1 MNRLLRPTW
10 KSLLLVM
17 VGAIAMLG
25 FPAWA
30 GGAELPNILWITCE
44 DTGPQL
50 RCYGDDYAE
59 TPNLD
64 RLAGKGLRYRYAWS
78 NAPVCAPARTT
89 IISGVYPTSTGSEH
103 MRSEVETP
111 PFMRMYPQLLR
122 ERAYYC
128 TNNNKEDYNLKKPGR
143 VWDDSSGKAHWKNR
157 KPGQPFFAVFNIT
170 VSHESQIRVRPHTLK
185 HDPSQVRVP
194 AYHPDTPEV
203 RHDWAQYYD
212 KVTEMDAQAGKR
224 LQELEDAG
232 HAGETIIFFYGDH
245 GSGMPRSKRWPY
257 NSGLHVPLIVFV
269 PDKFKHLAPKEYAA
283 GGASDRLVSFVD
295 LAPTLLSLAGVK
307 PPEWMQGHAFMGKFD
322 APPQPFVY
330 GFRGRM
336 DERYD
341 MVRSVRNERYV
352 YIRNYMPH
360 LIYGQH
366 IDYMF
371 QTPTTRV
378 WRRLYDEGKLA
389 PPKTYFWE
397 PKPAE
402 ELYDLQADRDE
413 VHNLADSPQH
423 QAILEQLR
431 QANKEH
437 LLRIRDAGF
446 LSEAEQ
452 HRRSAGTTMYEMGH
466 DAQKYP
472 LERIFGIAEVASSRK
487 SDVLYQLQ
495 RAMKDEDGAV
505 RYWAAM
511 GLLIREPSAV
521 ETARADLR
529 EALKDE
535 SPSVR
540 VVAAR
545 ALGQFGNADDLDLAL
560 PVLKQLAPPDKN
572 GVYVS
577 MLALNAIDAL
587 DSKAAGL
594 ADFLKTMPTKDPSAA
609 GRADGYVSRLLERL
623 PGGEKKPPP
632 AKKKTRAK
640 RKPS

>member
-1 MNRLLRPTW
+1 MSQFLRTTW
-10 KSLLLVM
+10 KCLHVM
-17 VGAIAMLG
+17 ILGAGVVLG
-25 FPAWA
+25 LSAWA
-30 GGAELPNILWITCE
+30 AGGELPNILWITCE

-50 RCYGDDYAE
+50 GCYGDQYAE

-64 RLAGKGLRYRYAWS
+64 RLAAKGLRYRCAWS

-89 IISGVYPTSTGSEH
+89 IITGVYPTCTGSEH
-103 MRSEVETP
+103 MRSEVELP
-111 PFMRMYPQLLR
+111 AFMRMYPQLLR
-122 ERAYYC
+122 EQGYYC

-157 KPGQPFFAVFNIT
+157 KPGQPFFAIFNIT

-185 HDPSQVRVP
+185 HDPAKVRVP

-203 RHDWAQYYD
+203 RRDWAQYYD

-232 HAGETIIFFYGDH
+232 LAGETIIFFYGDH

-257 NSGLHVPLIVFV
+257 NSGLHVPLIVYV
-269 PDKFKHLAPKEYAA
+269 PDKFKQLAPKEYAA

-307 PPEWMQGHAFMGKFD
+307 PPEWMQGHAFMGKFET
-322 APPQPFVY
+322 PRQPCLY

-371 QTPTTRV
+371 QTPTTQV
-378 WRRLYDEGKLA
+378 WKRLYDQGKLS
-389 PPKTYFWE
+389 PPQTYFWE
-397 PKPAE
+397 PKPEE

-423 QAILEQLR
+423 QAILEQMR

-437 LLRIRDAGF
+437 LLRIRDVGF

-452 HRRSAGTTMYEMGH
+452 HRRSAGTTMYEMGR
-466 DAQKYP
+466 DPKKYP
-472 LERIFGIAEVASSRK
+472 LEKIFPVAERASWRTRFLPQTQK
-487 SDVLYQLQ
+487 AL
-495 RAMKDEDGAV
+495 KDDDSAV

-511 GLLIREPSAV
+511 GLLIRGQSAV
-521 ETARADLR
+521 DAARADLG

-545 ALGQFGNADDLDLAL
+545 ALGQYGNPDDLDLAL
-560 PVLKQLAPPDKN
+560 PVLKQLAPPDTN

-587 DSKAAGL
+587 GSKAAGL
-594 ADFLKTMPTKDPSAA
+594 ADFLKTMPTRDPSAV

-623 PGGEKKPPP
+623 PGGEKKPPT

-640 RKPS
+640 RKAL